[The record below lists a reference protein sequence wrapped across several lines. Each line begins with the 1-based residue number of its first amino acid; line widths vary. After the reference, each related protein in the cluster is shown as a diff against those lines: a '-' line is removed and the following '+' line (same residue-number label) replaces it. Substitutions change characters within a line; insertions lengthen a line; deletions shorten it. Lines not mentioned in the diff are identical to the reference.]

1 MEQKK
6 LHIINEI
13 EEELEMLEFIETP
26 SKQTIKPP
34 EFSPK
39 QMLESP
45 VLENLDSILKKL
57 LAAIPEVK
65 AATIVSTE
73 GETIVSALPEDV
85 DETKVAN
92 MMVPLLSLA
101 ERAVIE
107 IKRGEFEQ
115 IYIRGKEGCL
125 LVLPAGPNAVL
136 SVSTTKDV
144 RLGLIFLDCKRT
156 TEKIAKLI

>member
-6 LHIINEI
+6 LHVINEI

-92 MMVPLLSLA
+92 MIVPLLSLV
-101 ERAVIE
+101 ERA
-107 IKRGEFEQ
+107 
-115 IYIRGKEGCL
+115 
-125 LVLPAGPNAVL
+125 AGPNAVL
-136 SVSTTKDV
+136 SVSTTKDL